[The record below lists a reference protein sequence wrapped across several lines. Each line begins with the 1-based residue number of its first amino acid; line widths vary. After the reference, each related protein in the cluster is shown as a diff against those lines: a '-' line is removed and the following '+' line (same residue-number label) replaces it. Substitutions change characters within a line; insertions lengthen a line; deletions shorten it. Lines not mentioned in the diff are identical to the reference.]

1 MIVNFNFNYALEL
14 HDRHIYISAIEKDG
28 EPEENAYKKALV
40 IVHKNDIKSL
50 IKSQNGAGK
59 LMFRTIRPSIET
71 IESYEEIVD
80 AIQKANKA
88 LDIMNQE
95 KIYIFDDFKVDS
107 DELNIVD
114 GWDAIKQNMGKE

>member
-1 MIVNFNFNYALEL
+1 M
-14 HDRHIYISAIEKDG
+14 
-28 EPEENAYKKALV
+28 

-50 IKSQNGAGK
+50 TKSQNGAGK

-107 DELNIVD
+107 DELTIVD
-114 GWDAIKQNMGKE
+114 GWDAMKQNM